1 MASIPKEEID
11 EVREASNLYDIVS
24 ETVSL
29 KRSGPEAYVGL
40 CPFHDEKTPSF
51 SVRPSLGTWHC
62 FGCGEGGDVFDY
74 IEKRDGVEFQEAVKM
89 LADRYSIPLH
99 LEEGRRKEKISSRT
113 RLLEVCGE
121 AELFFRQSAE
131 KDPERHLEKFLAG
144 RHFSME
150 QGEEFGCGWAPNS
163 YDALLTHLVSK
174 GFAVEEIVE
183 AGLARK
189 KEGGGAYDYFRGRVI
204 WPISDSSGRV
214 IGFGAR
220 RVLEEDKIEAKY
232 INTPETP
239 LYKKSRVLFGL
250 SLAKEEIVNSRSAV
264 VVEGYTDVMAMRF
277 SGVRNAVA
285 ACGTAFGYDH
295 AQILRRLIQDDTVG
309 KMQLRSGKEQS
320 RVIFAFDGDQAG
332 KKATLKATSLDSAFL
347 SQTFVARSENGLDP
361 CDLRIEKGEEA
372 VLDLVKGAKPI
383 YDFIIDWMLEGF
395 EKKEDVE
402 KAEQIEACAGVV
414 STIKDSFLRE
424 LYTQSLIR
432 KLCELL
438 LPYVDSK
445 TSKEVLLS
453 FANRSPDS
461 PELRRRISFLVEKA
475 LKAVAPERGGA
486 YFKDEKAVTPEP
498 ADFSPK
504 RESVEDP
511 VFSCEQ
517 QLMAEAVQ
525 RPGDIDPSLW
535 GELDEESFTTPV
547 FKAMFSAL
555 EAAGGIEAG
564 KNLGARVW
572 VEKLMDCAPSLLY
585 RVIPALASIPLP
597 SPKGNDRSAMGRS
610 LVAKI
615 LELSIVKKEILCKK
629 ELTEGKGN
637 AEEIL
642 IEVQNLEVKKHE
654 LRQIMSG
661 EEEK

>member
-1 MASIPKEEID
+1 MASIPKDEID

-99 LEEGRRKEKISSRT
+99 MDEGRRPERLSSRT
-113 RLLEVCGE
+113 RLLEACGE

-131 KDPERHLEKFLAG
+131 NDPEGHLEKFLAG
-144 RHFSME
+144 RNFSME
-150 QGEEFGCGWAPNS
+150 QGAQFGCGWAPNS
-163 YDALLTHLVSK
+163 YDALLSHLVSK
-174 GFAVEEIVE
+174 GFAVEEAVE

-189 KEGGGAYDYFRGRVI
+189 KEGGGAYDYFRGRII

-220 RVLEEDKIEAKY
+220 RVLDEDRIEAKY

-250 SLAKEEIVNSRSAV
+250 SLAKEEIVSSRSAV

-277 SGVRNAVA
+277 SGIRNAVA

-295 AQILRRLIQDDTVG
+295 AQILRRLIQDDAVG
-309 KMQLRSGKEQS
+309 RMQLKSGKEQS
-320 RVIFAFDGDQAG
+320 RVIFAFDGDEAG

-347 SQTFVARSENGLDP
+347 SQTFVARSEDGLDP
-361 CDLRIEKGEEA
+361 CDLRMKKGEEA
-372 VLDLVKGAKPI
+372 VRALVKGAKPI
-383 YDFIIDWMLEGF
+383 YDFIIDRILEGF

-402 KAEQIEACAGVV
+402 KAEEIEACAGVV
-414 STIKDSFLRE
+414 STIKDDFLRE
-424 LYTQSLIR
+424 LYTQSLAR
-432 KLCELL
+432 KLCTLL
-438 LPYVDSK
+438 LPYVDRK
-445 TSKEVLLS
+445 TAKEVLLS
-453 FANRSPDS
+453 FANKSPDS
-461 PELRRRISFLVEKA
+461 QELRTRITSLVER
-475 LKAVAPERGGA
+475 AVRVMSPEKGGG
-486 YFKDEKAVTPEP
+486 YFKEGREALPESGKP
-498 ADFSPK
+498 PLKSGSA
-504 RESVEDP
+504 EDP

-525 RPGDIDPSLW
+525 RPGDIDTALW
-535 GELDEESFTTPV
+535 GQLDEESFTTPM
-547 FKAMFSAL
+547 FKALFAAL
-555 EAAGGIEAG
+555 EAAGGIEAA
-564 KNLGARVW
+564 KDLPARAW
-572 VEKLMDCAPSLLY
+572 VEKLMDLSPALLY
-585 RVIPALASIPLP
+585 PVIPTLASIPLP
-597 SPKGNDRSAMGRS
+597 SSEGSGGAMGRS
-610 LVAKI
+610 LIAKV
-615 LELSIVKKEILCKK
+615 LEISIVKKESLCKK
-629 ELTEGKGN
+629 ELMEGKGN
-637 AEEIL
+637 VEEIL
-642 IEVQNLEVKKHE
+642 IKVQELEKKKQE
-654 LRQIMSG
+654 LRRIMSG
-661 EEEK
+661 EGKR